1 MPSKSN
7 ARSLAAVVLAAGKG
21 KRLKS
26 SLPKVLHPVAGRPLL
41 WHAVRNALAAKPS
54 RLVIVLGNGADRV
67 EEEVRSWHVS
77 PEPVFVRQGEPLG
90 TGHAVL
96 AAERSVGRVE
106 EVLVVGGDF
115 DPVAPEDVRRLLA
128 THRRT
133 ASAASILTADVD
145 EPGGYARIVRDGTR
159 LLEIVEGTDAPR
171 ALLERREVSALV
183 FAFRRDDLYKA
194 LPLVGR
200 ENRQREYYL
209 NAVFPILVDKGER
222 ISAIKVDTG
231 GMMGP
236 NSRADLARL
245 GALMRSRI
253 NERHMANG
261 VTIVDPSTTYVDAE
275 VRIGRDTT
283 LHPNTFLEGTTV
295 VGAGAQIGPS
305 VRLVDSRV
313 GDGSTVSFAVVLGSE
328 IGRRVSVGPFVRIR
342 PGTVLADA
350 SKAGAFVDIK
360 NARVGRGSKVPHLS
374 YVGDADLGR
383 DVNIGAANV
392 FANFDGYEKH
402 RTVVGDEART
412 GSATILVAPVRV
424 GKGAVTGAGSVIT
437 KDVPAGALAV
447 ERSEQRVVKGYR
459 KRKDAEH
466 ARSETK
472 TTSERGPAANAKGNA
487 AEKGPGKGPAKGPAE
502 SKGSHEGA
510 R

>member
-1 MPSKSN
+1 VPSKST

-26 SLPKVLHPVAGRPLL
+26 GLPKVLHPVAGRPLL
-41 WHAVRNALAAKPS
+41 WHAVRNALAAKPQ
-54 RLVIVLGNGADRV
+54 RLVFVLGNGADRV
-67 EEEVRSWHVS
+67 EEAVRSWSLS
-77 PEPVFVRQGEPLG
+77 PEPVFVRQDEPLG

-96 AAERSVGRVE
+96 AAEKAVGRADE
-106 EVLVVGGDF
+106 ILVIGGDF
-115 DPVAPEDVRRLLA
+115 DPVAPEDVRALLR

-133 ASAASILTADVD
+133 NAAATILTAEVD

-159 LLEIVEGTDAPR
+159 LLEIVEGTDAP
-171 ALLERREVSALV
+171 AELLERREVSALV

-200 ENRQREYYL
+200 ENRRREYYL
-209 NAVFPILVDKGER
+209 NAVLPILMDKGER
-222 ISAIKVDTG
+222 ISAIKVDTA

-236 NSRADLARL
+236 NSRSDLARL
-245 GALMRSRI
+245 GTMLRTRI
-253 NERHMANG
+253 SERHMANG
-261 VTIVDPSTTYVDAE
+261 VGIVDPAATYIDAD

-283 LHPNTFLEGTTV
+283 IYPNTYLEGETTIGS
-295 VGAGAQIGPS
+295 GARIGPS
-305 VRLVDSRV
+305 VRVVDSKI
-313 GDGSTVSFAVVLGSE
+313 GDRSTVSFAVVLGSVV
-328 IGRRVSVGPFVRIR
+328 RRDVSVGPFVRIR
-342 PGTVLADA
+342 PGTVLEDG

-374 YVGDADLGR
+374 YVGDADIGR

-392 FANFDGYEKH
+392 FANYDGYEKH
-402 RTVVGDEART
+402 RTVVDDDART

-437 KDVPAGALAV
+437 KDVPPGALAV

-459 KRKDAEH
+459 ERKDAEH
-466 ARSETK
+466 AARTGK
-472 TTSERGPAANAKGNA
+472 GAGAKARGKGAAADRGARATTEHRGTRAAKG
-487 AEKGPGKGPAKGPAE
+487 
-502 SKGSHEGA
+502 KGSHEGA